1 MSVCELCAVCEG
13 VMFGADNAG
22 RLSLFEEKLSKREGV
37 KGNSGENVEMEVE
50 EDGKTNGKNHK
61 QSPVPAETSDS
72 AHSQTLSGQ
81 RRKRSRPVA
90 AARVTS
96 KHISHSQKKKL
107 RTLN

>member
-37 KGNSGENVEMEVE
+37 KGDSGEDVEMEVE

-61 QSPVPAETSDS
+61 QSLVSAETSDS

-81 RRKRSRPVA
+81 RRKRLRPVA
-90 AARVTS
+90 AASVTS
-96 KHISHSQKKKL
+96 KITHSQKKKL